1 MGKQELA
8 LLKVEPLEDGAVL
21 SVQLSGGKGN
31 ILTMA
36 MMAELEQVLDHHA
49 GDEALRLVLLS
60 GSEKVF
66 SFGASV
72 EEHVASRAAEMLSAF
87 HRMIRK
93 VGKYPVPIAALVQGP
108 CLGGSFELVLA
119 CHMVFATKRGRFA
132 CPEIKLGVFPPVLAA
147 IGAQQLGAAVA
158 DRLLITGGD
167 MDAAEAARI
176 GWLTK
181 LLDDDDPSG
190 AVLDWYREHL
200 AGLSASSL
208 RHATRAARIC
218 GGFDAAVGEPL
229 DRAERLY
236 VDELMKSH
244 DANEGIEAFIARRK
258 PQWTNA

>member
-1 MGKQELA
+1 MSEQRLG
-8 LLKVEPLEDGAVL
+8 LLKVEHLEDGTVL

-36 MMAELEQVLDHHA
+36 MMAEIEKELDRHLDEQ
-49 GDEALRLVLLS
+49 ALRLVLFS

-93 VGKYPVPIAALVQGP
+93 VGQYPVPIAALVQGP
-108 CLGGSFELVLA
+108 CLGGAFELVLA
-119 CHMVFATKRGRFA
+119 CHLVFATGRARFA

-147 IGAQQLGAAVA
+147 IGAHQLGAAVS
-158 DRLLITGGD
+158 DRLLLTGAE
-167 MDAAEAARI
+167 MSAAEAERI

-181 LLDDDDPSG
+181 LIDDEDP
-190 AVLDWYREHL
+190 AAVVLDWYREHL
-200 AGLSASSL
+200 AGVSASSL
-208 RHATRAARIC
+208 RQATRAARSC

-229 DRAERLY
+229 DRAEQLY
-236 VDELMKSH
+236 VHKLMKSH
-244 DANEGIEAFIARRK
+244 DANEGIESFIARRK
-258 PQWTNA
+258 PQWTDA